1 MFIMKKILVILAVL
15 FALGSF
21 NQVAAQSKVTYYY
34 YPAPNVYYNVSTG
47 DYLYYNPANTGWVT
61 VKTLPSGITITK
73 TPRHIVYYNG
83 NDVWK
88 ENGAH
93 KTKYKIKKTTV
104 TKSTAVKKSTP
115 VKKGNKN

>member
-1 MFIMKKILVILAVL
+1 MKKVFVILAVL

-47 DYLYYNPANTGWVT
+47 DYLYYSPANTAWVT

-83 NDVWK
+83 HDVWK
-88 ENGAH
+88 DNGAH

-104 TKSTAVKKSTP
+104 TKSTAAKKSTP
-115 VKKGNKN
+115 VKKGKKN